1 MEEYRIQIGIII
13 FSLIA
18 ILTGGIGYGMTRK
31 NEEDNKKN
39 KLNKAS
45 PYILILVGFGV
56 IMLFGISI
64 YLAKKSCQKPEI

>member
-56 IMLFGISI
+56 IMLFGVSI
-64 YLAKKSCQKPEI
+64 YLAKKSCQKQEF